1 MLTYSMH
8 DLMTW
13 LARIFSGAI
22 LCTGMVLPAV
32 AAERKAPVTEPASTN
47 LEQRVDKLEHM
58 MQSQGLLDMLQQL
71 QALKT
76 EISKL
81 RGQIEINNH
90 ELEQLKE
97 RQRSLYSD
105 LDERLKKLEGKNVSR
120 SPAPA
125 GPEPPLEVMSPGTP
139 VEPAGTE
146 AESSLTVENVT
157 AAGPASK
164 GPTGENVTAAGN
176 TPPEQTPSAPADPL
190 AAQTEYQQ
198 AFNLLKQS
206 QYDKAIAAFNA
217 FLGKYPQSQ
226 YSDNAQ
232 YWTGEAYFVTRRF
245 NEAIT
250 EYMKLLTN
258 YPQSQKAPNSLLK
271 IGYSYYELKQDA
283 EAKKVLQD
291 LIQRYPGTTAAQ
303 DAAKRMQR

>member
-1 MLTYSMH
+1 MR
-8 DLMTW
+8 DLMAR
-13 LARIFSGAI
+13 LACIFSGAI
-22 LCTGMVLPAV
+22 LGAGIVLSAT

-47 LEQRVDKLEHM
+47 LEQRVDNLERQ

-71 QALKT
+71 QALKA
-76 EISKL
+76 EINNL
-81 RGQIEINNH
+81 RGQLEVNTH

-97 RQRSLYSD
+97 QQRNLYNN
-105 LDERLKKLEGKNVSR
+105 LDERLKKFEGKNVSR
-120 SPAPA
+120 TTVPADTA
-125 GPEPPLEVMSPGTP
+125 PPLEVMPPSASA
-139 VEPAGTE
+139 EPAGTQ

-157 AAGPASK
+157 PEGPAPSVAT
-164 GPTGENVTAAGN
+164 PNVTATENAPQG
-176 TPPEQTPSAPADPL
+176 QAPSATVDPL
-190 AAQTEYQQ
+190 KAQAEYQQ

-206 QYDKAIAAFNA
+206 QYDKAIAAFNT

-226 YSDNAQ
+226 YSENAQ

-291 LIQRYPGTTAAQ
+291 LIRRYPGTTAAQ

>member
-1 MLTYSMH
+1 MR
-8 DLMTW
+8 DLMAR
-13 LARIFSGAI
+13 LACIFSGAI
-22 LCTGMVLPAV
+22 LCAGMVLPAA

-47 LEQRVDKLEHM
+47 LEQRVNNLERQ

-71 QALKT
+71 QALKA
-76 EISKL
+76 EINNL
-81 RGQIEINNH
+81 RGQLEVNTH

-97 RQRSLYSD
+97 RQRSLYND
-105 LDERLKKLEGKNVSR
+105 LDGRLKKLEGKSVSQ
-120 SPAPA
+120 SPAPTDTA
-125 GPEPPLEVMSPGTP
+125 PPLEVMTP
-139 VEPAGTE
+139 RTPTEPAGTQ

-157 AAGPASK
+157 PEGPA
-164 GPTGENVTAAGN
+164 PEIATPENVTATENATQG
-176 TPPEQTPSAPADPL
+176 QAPSVAVDPL
-190 AAQTEYQQ
+190 EAQAEYQQ

-226 YSDNAQ
+226 YSENAQ

-271 IGYSYYELKQDA
+271 IGYSYYELKQDT

-291 LIQRYPGTTAAQ
+291 LVGRYPGTPAAQ
-303 DAAKRMQR
+303 DAAKRLQR